1 MSKYGCKITA
11 TMTPISNENIEKLG
25 IKTIEENYAQIHDFK
40 HYYLIKISKYYMG
53 WMIHR
58 DDSIESP
65 ILIWI
70 PTNVM
75 LMEI

>member
-1 MSKYGCKITA
+1 
-11 TMTPISNENIEKLG
+11 MTPISNENIEKLG

-58 DDSIESP
+58 DDGIESP
-65 ILIWI
+65 ILI
-70 PTNVM
+70 
-75 LMEI
+75 